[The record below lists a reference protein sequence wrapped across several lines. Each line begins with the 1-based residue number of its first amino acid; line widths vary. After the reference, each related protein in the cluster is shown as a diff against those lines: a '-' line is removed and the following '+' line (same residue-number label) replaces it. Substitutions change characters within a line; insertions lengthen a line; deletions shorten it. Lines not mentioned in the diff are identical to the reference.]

1 MQWPPVQSHIVSC
14 VVCRRKYAPL
24 PASQTPL
31 HPACGS
37 DFSFDTAITTSAG
50 ATMEDY
56 CFYTFGQKVNEGSL
70 KVRKQWKNQWTMKCL
85 FFASVQAESVKTY
98 FIVEF
103 MCRLFVI
110 LVSLGFCL
118 PRCLLSSLFQVT
130 DHTPFFGYP
139 GKMSCFYLFALR
151 RSTMWSCCRQWSEW
165 WCVHWHRRS
174 FYNCRAEVFLSLW
187 TFNHCLVN
195 AAVFC
200 KVAVWCQLSG
210 CGIVEQTLI

>member
-14 VVCRRKYAPL
+14 VVYRRKYAPL

-70 KVRKQWKNQWTMKCL
+70 KVRQQWKNQWTMKCL
-85 FFASVQAESVKTY
+85 FFASVQAESVQTY

-103 MCRLFVI
+103 MCRL
-110 LVSLGFCL
+110 LLSWCLWGSVSLGVSSAPCFRLQITL
-118 PRCLLSSLFQVT
+118 PSLVIQ
-130 DHTPFFGYP
+130 
-139 GKMSCFYLFALR
+139 GKL
-151 RSTMWSCCRQWSEW
+151 
-165 WCVHWHRRS
+165 
-174 FYNCRAEVFLSLW
+174 
-187 TFNHCLVN
+187 
-195 AAVFC
+195 AVFIYSPWDAAQC
-200 KVAVWCQLSG
+200 EVVADNGVNGDVFTDTDVAFITVVLKSFFLCGHSTTVWSTLQFSVKSR
-210 CGIVEQTLI
+210 CGVSWAVVE

>member
-37 DFSFDTAITTSAG
+37 DFSFDTAITTSAR

-70 KVRKQWKNQWTMKCL
+70 KVRQQWKNQWTMKCL
-85 FFASVQAESVKTY
+85 FFASVQAESVQTY

-139 GKMSCFYLFALR
+139 GKMSCFFIYLPWDAAQCEVVADNGVNGDVFTDTDVAFITGVLKSFFLCGH
-151 RSTMWSCCRQWSEW
+151 STTVWSTLQFSAKSRCGVSW
-165 WCVHWHRRS
+165 
-174 FYNCRAEVFLSLW
+174 
-187 TFNHCLVN
+187 
-195 AAVFC
+195 AV
-200 KVAVWCQLSG
+200 
-210 CGIVEQTLI
+210 VE